1 MGRKVSGE
9 SVLPTHHREVSL
21 PLERL
26 RRHVLVLGASGSAKT
41 ETLLRLPWATARV
54 SDWAVFFLDAKGD
67 ADYAPLPRADGRHG
81 PRGPPLPARAPP
93 IARERRSAASCSE
106 LAHAARPR
114 ARTLNPAS
122 IELVKRG
129 SWVRIPSSACRA
141 AASARGARRSP
152 PCPKSARRAST
163 SRARLSRPPHGNRSA
178 EPRSV
183 F

>member
-26 RRHVLVLGASGSAKT
+26 RRHVLVLGASGSGKT

-81 PRGPPLPARAPP
+81 PRGPASSRVSLAGRPGEAVGGIVLGARPCGSSSRTNPQPRFDRTRKAGVMGSNP
-93 IARERRSAASCSE
+93 IVGLQSSHVRSRRSTLSALPEVSPTGE
-106 LAHAARPR
+106 HV
-114 ARTLNPAS
+114 ARTAITDAP
-122 IELVKRG
+122 R
-129 SWVRIPSSACRA
+129 
-141 AASARGARRSP
+141 
-152 PCPKSARRAST
+152 
-163 SRARLSRPPHGNRSA
+163 
-178 EPRSV
+178 EPQR
-183 F
+183 

>member
-21 PLERL
+21 TLERL
-26 RRHVLVLGASGSAKT
+26 RRHVLVLGASGSGKT

-67 ADYAPLPRADGRHG
+67 ADYAPLPCADGRHG

-114 ARTLNPAS
+114 ARTPQPRFDRTRKVGVMGSNPIVGLQS
-122 IELVKRG
+122 SRG
-129 SWVRIPSSACRA
+129 RS
-141 AASARGARRSP
+141 RRSTLSA
-152 PCPKSARRAST
+152 CPKSARRAST
-163 SRARLSRPPHGNRSA
+163 SRARLSRTPRGNRSA